1 MIFKIA
7 SVFKALQ
14 PTVGFL
20 ANHDTYF
27 HVKVSASIR
36 TQPSPIRRYR

>member
-7 SVFKALQ
+7 SVFKPLQ

-20 ANHDTYF
+20 AIHDTYF
-27 HVKVSASIR
+27 RVKVSASFR
-36 TQPSPIRRYR
+36 TQPSPIRQYR